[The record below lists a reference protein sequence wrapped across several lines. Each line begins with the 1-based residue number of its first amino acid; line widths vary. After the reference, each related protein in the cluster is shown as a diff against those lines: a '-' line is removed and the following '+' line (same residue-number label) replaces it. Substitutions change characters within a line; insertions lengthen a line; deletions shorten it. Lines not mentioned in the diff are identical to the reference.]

1 MNRQY
6 SYRGPRVAVLGL
18 LLIAC
23 GCSSRGTVSGKVT
36 FRGKPV
42 VWGTVSVI
50 ASDNVQYAAQI
61 TSEGT
66 YSIPNVPT
74 GPAKFAVSSPNPDG
88 TARGG
93 PAAANDGAGDR
104 GSAGEGGPP
113 NPPPGAWFA
122 LPEKY
127 NDPLKSGLTGTVG
140 AQSTVDLILE

>member
-6 SYRGPRVAVLGL
+6 LFRRLRVLAVGL
-18 LLIAC
+18 FVVAC
-23 GCSSRGTVSGKVT
+23 GCSSKGTVSGKVNY
-36 FRGKPV
+36 RGKPV
-42 VWGTVSVI
+42 VWGTVTVI

-61 TSEGT
+61 TPEGT

-93 PAAANDGAGDR
+93 PAAANGGAGDR
-104 GSAGEGGPP
+104 GSPGEGGPP

-127 NDPLKSGLTGTVG
+127 SDPLQSGLTGTVG
-140 AQSTVDLILE
+140 ASSTVNLDLE